1 MKTMSNI
8 NFMDCSEN
16 YRRMMD
22 IILIMPSGTK
32 NIALSVMA
40 DYCDELADRGNDI
53 EAVYSDRLF
62 LNRLIKHCSKVAE

>member
-1 MKTMSNI
+1 
-8 NFMDCSEN
+8 
-16 YRRMMD
+16 MMD
-22 IILIMPSGTK
+22 IILIMPEGTK

-62 LNRLIKHCSKVAE
+62 LNRLIKHCSNVAE